1 MRKDI
6 SLGHQNK
13 INGAWIHLA
22 LEKAFELYGMDY
34 DCLIITSKIIL
45 KRLREKHFL
54 DILDP
59 LRAEKILNIP
69 FICMEDIIPHP
80 DPHHWSV
87 LAQSHFHRDIYM
99 NREILPL
106 TEFKTQIFTPYP
118 TGFKN
123 LINGYW
129 GALDDRVNDGRIA
142 PQHFLS
148 LGEILKWMGEVKHYN
163 RIVQYGRR
171 GSYVNVGNGA
181 EFYLHSTYRE
191 VWIESLSGRQSAIN
205 SVLDMPET
213 PRSSYLKE
221 QYFRADGNVREL
233 NKIYPNKSPAEITK
247 MVEDYNVKTGLWVI
261 KERKTLINGREKITH
276 SFKKNQDNIKYYKDY
291 LKIQLHLEISPSID
305 YKQKR
310 KIINRF
316 NGTHHYEVGF
326 KRGFCL
332 GIWDA
337 KGIGDREAFTTSSLN
352 YYGREGIFKKDGDS
366 FVRVRDGQYLIKN

>member
-69 FICMEDIIPHP
+69 FICPIPK
-80 DPHHWSV
+80 DV
-87 LAQSHFHRDIYM
+87 LGSEGRFHRTLYI

-142 PQHFLS
+142 PQKFLS

-171 GSYVNVGNGA
+171 GSYVESGSGA
-181 EFYLHSTYRE
+181 EFFLHDTY
-191 VWIESLSGRQSAIN
+191 VMNWKESLSWREFAVN
-205 SVLDMPET
+205 SVLDMSET

-247 MVEDYNVKTGLWVI
+247 MVEDYNVKTGLWVL

-291 LKIQLHLEISPSID
+291 LKIQLHLEISPFSD

-316 NGTHHYEVGF
+316 NATHHYEHDF